1 MITEMLAEARMAEY
15 ERMAAQYGLRRDV
28 KRLFSKAQPEAVTS
42 NVPALEPHTGTKRQT
57 AP

>member
-15 ERMAAQYGLRRDV
+15 ERIATHYGRIRDA
-28 KRLFSKAQPEAVTS
+28 KRLFSKARPEAVTS

>member
-15 ERMAAQYGLRRDV
+15 ERISIHYGRIRDA
-28 KRLFSKAQPEAVTS
+28 KRLLSKAQPGAVTS